1 MELKLFKPEAYN
13 LVLLAAGLIALLA
26 ATIPILIVRRHITPP
41 IVYLII
47 GMGTFLLNVHY
58 DFISLENIVEI
69 EKVSEFVVI
78 VSLTNAG
85 LKIKKPFSWQTW
97 KYAFRL
103 LIITMPFTII
113 AASYLSWWLLGL
125 APAAALLYGAV
136 ISPTDPVLASEF
148 QTTGPGEEDK
158 SKTKLGLTAEAG
170 ANDGLAFPFTYLAIA
185 AATLGLDY
193 ENWIGSWFINDFVI
207 KIAIGVA
214 AGLLSGWLLYKLVF
228 SISSKDQISKISRG
242 ILSLALTLL
251 PYAVTEMIGGY
262 GFIAVFVAACIFSNY
277 EVHDKHME
285 SLHDFNEEL
294 ENIFVTFIFI
304 GSGIYLAANYELFF
318 NPAIMGVVFV
328 MIFVIR
334 PLTGWIALLKTGLSG
349 FQKFVLS
356 FYGIRGIGS
365 VYYLAYAF
373 NSARFENRQALL
385 NLTVATIFFSVLV
398 HGFSARY
405 VQKRI
410 KKYDTKR

>member
-1 MELKLFKPEAYN
+1 MELKLFKPEEYELA
-13 LVLLAAGLIALLA
+13 LLAAGLIALLA

-41 IVYLII
+41 IIYLII
-47 GMGTFLLNVHY
+47 GMGAFLLNVHY
-58 DFISLENIVEI
+58 DFISLANSKAI

-85 LKIKKPFSWQTW
+85 LKIKEPFSWHTW

-113 AASYLSWWLLGL
+113 AGSYLSWWFLGL

-148 QTTGPGEEDK
+148 QTSSPAKKDN

-193 ENWIGSWFINDFVI
+193 ENWIGTWFINDFII
-207 KIAIGVA
+207 KIAIGIA
-214 AGLLSGWLLYKLVF
+214 GGLLSGWLLYRLIF
-228 SISSKDQISKISRG
+228 TISSKDQISKISRG

-251 PYAVTEMIGGY
+251 PYALTEIIGGY
-262 GFIAVFVAACIFSNY
+262 GFIAVFVAACIFSSY

-304 GSGIYLAANYELFF
+304 GSGIFLAANYELFL
-318 NPAIMGVVFV
+318 NTAVMSVVFV
-328 MIFVIR
+328 MIFVVR
-334 PLTGWIALLKTGLSG
+334 PLTGWIALIKTNLTA

-373 NSARFENRQALL
+373 NAALFEDRQTLL
-385 NLTVATIFFSVLV
+385 NLTVATIFFSVLI

-410 KKYDTKR
+410 KKYDTNT